1 MDSSSIGIA
10 TAFAAGIVSFLS
22 PCVLPV
28 VPGYV
33 SYIAGQNAAEQSAA
47 IGMRDRFAALV
58 LSMFFVLGFGAVF
71 VALGASATA
80 LGRLFLQYR
89 YEANLLGG
97 IIVMVFGLVML
108 GAFRRVIW
116 IQRDFRLHLNL
127 PGGRSATA
135 FVLGVAFGFGWTP
148 CIGPILGA
156 ILTLTAVQS
165 SIQGGIGLLAAYAL
179 GLGVPFLLAAVFMG
193 TMLERIKALRRA
205 GRRLQIAAG
214 VVMVLFGLAMMTGK
228 LAAFS
233 YWLLQT
239 FPVLGR
245 IG

>member
-1 MDSSSIGIA
+1 MDGPAIGFG
-10 TAFAAGIVSFLS
+10 TAFVAGVISFLS
-22 PCVLPV
+22 PCVLPI

-33 SYIAGQNAAEQSAA
+33 SYIAGQSGEQQRAARSL
-47 IGMRDRFAALV
+47 RTRFAALV

-71 VALGASATA
+71 VALGAGATA
-80 LGRLFLQYR
+80 LGGVLLQYR

-97 IIVMVFGLVML
+97 AIVIVFGLAML
-108 GAFRRVIW
+108 GAFRRLAW
-116 IQRDFRLHLNL
+116 TQRDFRLHLNV
-127 PGGRSATA
+127 PGGRAATA

-156 ILTLTAVQS
+156 ILAVAAVQS
-165 SIQGGIGLLAAYAL
+165 SLQGGIGLLTAYAL
-179 GLGVPFLLAAVFMG
+179 GLGLPFLLAAVFMG
-193 TMLERIKALRRA
+193 ALLERIKALRRA
-205 GRRLQIAAG
+205 GRRLQIVAG
-214 VVMVLFGLAMMTGK
+214 VLMVLFGLAMITGK

-239 FPVLGR
+239 FPILGR